1 MLYLNSKSKF
11 KGFSLLE
18 LLLVMG
24 SLAVIVAIG
33 FWIYSLA
40 AERQRINTAQK
51 QLASIQKGMNDI
63 YGFSDYR
70 FIESLIK
77 SIENRVG

>member
-1 MLYLNSKSKF
+1 MFYLNSKSKF

-24 SLAVIVAIG
+24 SFAAIVAIG

-40 AERQRINTAQK
+40 LERQRINTAQK
-51 QLASIQKGMNDI
+51 QLASIQKGMND
-63 YGFSDYR
+63 
-70 FIESLIK
+70 
-77 SIENRVG
+77 VAP

>member
-24 SLAVIVAIG
+24 SLAAIVAIG